1 MGYEFSFYMPV
12 NILGGKNALEKNKNI
27 FSSLGQRCLMVTGK
41 SSAEKSGALG
51 DIKKIFDELGIEYEI
66 FNKITENPLTT
77 DCLAGGKAAR
87 DMKADFV
94 VGIGGGS
101 PLDAAKAVCV
111 YAANPHIVDDGI
123 YTQSVV
129 HTPLPLVLTGTTAGT
144 GS

>member
-1 MGYEFSFYMPV
+1 
-12 NILGGKNALEKNKNI
+12 
-27 FSSLGQRCLMVTGK
+27 MVTGK

-94 VGIGGGS
+94 VGTLGFIVLACSYSITDRMVSDGFRHLIYGKQNEKVIQKDMSFGGI
-101 PLDAAKAVCV
+101 P
-111 YAANPHIVDDGI
+111 DGFFC
-123 YTQSVV
+123 
-129 HTPLPLVLTGTTAGT
+129 
-144 GS
+144 